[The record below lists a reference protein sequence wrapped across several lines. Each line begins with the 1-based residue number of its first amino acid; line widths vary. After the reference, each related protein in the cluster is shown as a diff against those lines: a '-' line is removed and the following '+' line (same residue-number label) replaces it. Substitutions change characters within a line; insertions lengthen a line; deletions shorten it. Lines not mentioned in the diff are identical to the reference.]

1 MALTTTQVNTA
12 FLAALA
18 RPAEGSAATWGS
30 TSLSLDSLLNS
41 IFIAENTEDFVESL
55 YTELL
60 GRASD
65 AEGKAFWNSLLA
77 TTSKEAVL
85 AQFKAAVLAAGQAD
99 PSNADYQGLIATNKA
114 FVQALYT
121 NLLGREA
128 DAEGLDFWANAL
140 TLGTSRGDL
149 LAQFTAAAMAS
160 GADNDDYQAITAK
173 LAVADAFSAKFSAF
187 STNVTAD
194 EKKAAL
200 DQLKVMM
207 EGVVAGSTVEDVQE
221 EIDLIAGNYQNRTSQ
236 VFTKANDDDLD
247 ASEATAATTFRG
259 TVNLIDAEK
268 GTIQTTDKVS
278 GNTDFDDT
286 LVVNVTSDSTHKL
299 LDLNGDLPTVSD
311 IEKLIVNNGSA
322 NVEGDL
328 DGVNFG
334 NSVSIT
340 GTGDVN
346 LKVTGNLENLSV
358 SSATKGDVAIDVS
371 SVLGNYTGGNAGE
384 SVTVASTG
392 SIKKASLGAGDDE
405 LTINGDVLA
414 GGAIDLGA
422 GNDELVINSDIGFTD
437 SKDKITLDGG
447 AGSNDRL
454 TLNGTLNLTGVK
466 SIKGFETIDATNATI
481 SAEAA
486 NGLKAKFENGSNL
499 VVSGDAK
506 ATTSINLSGLSV
518 VDKGNAATVTLNGL
532 TKETITLSKDKGITE
547 NIEIFNPDVKGNE
560 QVSVTIK
567 NFAKGDTADKLV
579 VANGSYVVSLDLVK
593 ADKIDPS
600 KATQALKYIQ
610 ENVTGL
616 QAGTNY
622 VAINTANGKA
632 SYVWKVDG
640 ATATRDNIKL
650 VATVDKALATTDFIG
665 GDTPVPS
672 EKVDTKDYPVT
683 GGELDLSTVVMSENK
698 AYVVEL
704 STNPKVDSI
713 TSVKLPAGINATEV
727 TIVDSS
733 TTAKPAGA
741 VAVSV
746 PADAAITTL
755 TLGSTAD
762 TTTQY
767 NVTVAAGAQISTI
780 VTNNADNNI
789 NISALPAG
797 TVKVVN
803 AGEGIDT
810 LTIGG
815 EAAADGF
822 TMTGVEKLAYTG
834 TTINSDAIFAN
845 TELNKT
851 LELINES
858 GNANK
863 KLIVKAGTAN
873 DGNVDL
879 SSLVNT
885 EVAGKA
891 ATIEVT
897 GVLSGKTVTLS
908 SGTAAKA
915 ITETVTLGAATN
927 VTIANAAKGDNIS
940 SDNFAATVVG
950 NGGNFENLTGAIADT
965 KAYFVES
972 ATATDF
978 ATAKAAIQDKL
989 TAFTNVGQKAI
1000 VAVNGKDAAYVFA
1013 VTGAAGGATAE
1024 NIAIVNGQKFTA
1036 EFGIQDSTITIGQKA
1051 PIPEPTPGT
1060 LVAEKIG
1067 VTNFYK
1073 LSIEG
1078 APLAIDKAGA
1088 ELTVSREA
1096 SYILDQVKEIAVN
1109 VEGEG
1114 NGTVSFTESLKT
1126 KANAVELLE
1135 LQGTGTRTID
1145 LANINYTALK
1155 EIKDGAANTTLNI
1168 SGASH
1173 NLSGDTIDLGAGN
1186 DTLNIDG
1193 VNSSVI
1199 NLSNATINLGTG
1211 DDTLHVRYANISGA
1225 TIDLGAGNDIIDI
1238 ASMTAQGLS
1247 GATIDGGEG
1256 RDTVRVI
1263 GDTSEVYPFDP
1274 KAVNLTLKNI
1284 EVLQAKGQG
1293 EKASKV
1299 SVSAVN
1305 GQELT
1310 LTKFSETNGT
1320 LEIVATKTDT
1330 NIDLS
1335 KLNKTVV
1342 GNEVP
1347 LDKLTLS
1354 NVGSGASS
1362 GVTVTLNKDDG
1373 IAETIKLASG
1383 AETVT
1388 ISGFKSTEDK
1398 LNVKDIGATAA
1409 WSSSDKLEISKLA
1422 VITDAQGTITISG
1435 DTLGDASSQIKSV
1448 GSISTDSA
1456 FSSSGQKTYIAI
1468 SNSKDKTTNLYEITN
1483 DATSGLSSGDSV
1495 KLIATIQ
1502 ADVVA
1507 NDFNFA

>member
-665 GDTPVPS
+665 GDTPATS
-672 EKVDTKDYPVT
+672 ETVDTKDYPVT
-683 GGELDLSTVVMSENK
+683 GGKLDLSTVVMSENK

-704 STNPKVDSI
+704 STNPDVANI

-746 PADAAITTL
+746 PADATIKTL
-755 TLGSTAD
+755 KLGSTAD

-767 NVTVAAGAQISTI
+767 NVKVEAGAKINEI

-789 NISALPAG
+789 DISAVAPENAPTIIDAG
-797 TVKVVN
+797 Q
-803 AGEGIDT
+803 GIDT
-810 LTIGG
+810 LVIANN
-815 EAAADGF
+815 AAANLT
-822 TMTGVEKLAYTG
+822 TMKNIENLQYSGTKLNA
-834 TTINSDAIFAN
+834 DAIMTNVESGIANLTVENTSGEVGKALEIVAGAN
-845 TELNKT
+845 TQ
-851 LELINES
+851 I
-858 GNANK
+858 
-863 KLIVKAGTAN
+863 
-873 DGNVDL
+873 DL
-879 SSLVNT
+879 SSLVQKTGATN
-885 EVAGKA
+885 KA
-891 ATIEVT
+891 ALDIT
-897 GVLSGKTVTLS
+897 GFKTSTGSTQAQSVKLTNTTAESSFVETVKLGDATGITVTNIGTGDKLS
-908 SGTAAKA
+908 AKTFGAAVEGTFTNSTTLVDKQAFYTTATDAAEADTAADTAAKA
-915 ITETVTLGAATN
+915 FSTANGQAILAVN
-927 VTIANAAKGDNIS
+927 VGNEARIYAVIMLILTKIANKNNIGWLKEW
-940 SDNFAATVVG
+940 A
-950 NGGNFENLTGAIADT
+950 L
-965 KAYFVES
+965 
-972 ATATDF
+972 
-978 ATAKAAIQDKL
+978 
-989 TAFTNVGQKAI
+989 
-1000 VAVNGKDAAYVFA
+1000 
-1013 VTGAAGGATAE
+1013 
-1024 NIAIVNGQKFTA
+1024 
-1036 EFGIQDSTITIGQKA
+1036 TITI
-1051 PIPEPTPGT
+1051 
-1060 LVAEKIG
+1060 L
-1067 VTNFYK
+1067 
-1073 LSIEG
+1073 G
-1078 APLAIDKAGA
+1078 AMI
-1088 ELTVSREA
+1088 
-1096 SYILDQVKEIAVN
+1096 I
-1109 VEGEG
+1109 
-1114 NGTVSFTESLKT
+1114 
-1126 KANAVELLE
+1126 
-1135 LQGTGTRTID
+1135 
-1145 LANINYTALK
+1145 TAL
-1155 EIKDGAANTTLNI
+1155 
-1168 SGASH
+1168 
-1173 NLSGDTIDLGAGN
+1173 
-1186 DTLNIDG
+1186 
-1193 VNSSVI
+1193 
-1199 NLSNATINLGTG
+1199 
-1211 DDTLHVRYANISGA
+1211 
-1225 TIDLGAGNDIIDI
+1225 
-1238 ASMTAQGLS
+1238 
-1247 GATIDGGEG
+1247 
-1256 RDTVRVI
+1256 
-1263 GDTSEVYPFDP
+1263 
-1274 KAVNLTLKNI
+1274 
-1284 EVLQAKGQG
+1284 
-1293 EKASKV
+1293 
-1299 SVSAVN
+1299 
-1305 GQELT
+1305 
-1310 LTKFSETNGT
+1310 
-1320 LEIVATKTDT
+1320 
-1330 NIDLS
+1330 
-1335 KLNKTVV
+1335 
-1342 GNEVP
+1342 
-1347 LDKLTLS
+1347 
-1354 NVGSGASS
+1354 VGS
-1362 GVTVTLNKDDG
+1362 
-1373 IAETIKLASG
+1373 
-1383 AETVT
+1383 
-1388 ISGFKSTEDK
+1388 
-1398 LNVKDIGATAA
+1398 VK
-1409 WSSSDKLEISKLA
+1409 
-1422 VITDAQGTITISG
+1422 
-1435 DTLGDASSQIKSV
+1435 
-1448 GSISTDSA
+1448 
-1456 FSSSGQKTYIAI
+1456 
-1468 SNSKDKTTNLYEITN
+1468 
-1483 DATSGLSSGDSV
+1483 
-1495 KLIATIQ
+1495 
-1502 ADVVA
+1502 
-1507 NDFNFA
+1507 